1 MADGAVIAA
10 GARAGAGTGAE
21 YVVNLVGQITLRQTA
36 AVLAQCRLL
45 VANDSAPAHLATA
58 VGVPTLELSTHPV
71 GAPPE
76 HDNAPERWAPLG
88 TVLQPV
94 ALPGCEKGC
103 VGALPHCILGI
114 ETSTALA
121 AARHLLSIDPN
132 RLQSTPA
139 GIFPTMTSDT
149 LASALQRR
157 VDNAQ
162 VLVTLGPG
170 IAAAADI
177 VSEALRN
184 GHQVLLFGNGGSAAD
199 AQHIA
204 AEMVGRF
211 VRERRGF
218 PAAALTTDS
227 SILTAVANDYGFEQ
241 IFARQVSATGGPG
254 DVAIGI
260 STSGRSENVL
270 AGVQAAIDAGMRTIG
285 LSGRD
290 GGALASLGRTLH
302 RGAPGRDV
310 LDPRVSRRHRPH
322 SV

>member
-1 MADGAVIAA
+1 
-10 GARAGAGTGAE
+10 
-21 YVVNLVGQITLRQTA
+21 
-36 AVLAQCRLL
+36 
-45 VANDSAPAHLATA
+45 
-58 VGVPTLELSTHPV
+58 
-71 GAPPE
+71 
-76 HDNAPERWAPLG
+76 
-88 TVLQPV
+88 
-94 ALPGCEKGC
+94 
-103 VGALPHCILGI
+103 
-114 ETSTALA
+114 
-121 AARHLLSIDPN
+121 
-132 RLQSTPA
+132 
-139 GIFPTMTSDT
+139 MTSDT

-170 IAAAADI
+170 IAAAADM

-204 AEMVGRF
+204 AELVGRF

-290 GGALASLGRTLH
+290 GGALATLAELCIVVPQSETSLIQECHAAIGHILCELVDEALLPSD
-302 RGAPGRDV
+302 GAT
-310 LDPRVSRRHRPH
+310 
-322 SV
+322 